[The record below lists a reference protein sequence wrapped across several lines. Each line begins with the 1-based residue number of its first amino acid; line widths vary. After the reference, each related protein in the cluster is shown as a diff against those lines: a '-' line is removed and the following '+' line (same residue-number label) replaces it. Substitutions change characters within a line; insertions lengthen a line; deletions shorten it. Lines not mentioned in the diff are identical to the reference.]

1 MRHFAVVAAA
11 LSVLVVG
18 ACAPGAPGTMQRPP
32 AAIAG
37 AGAGAGAA
45 ASGGWGR
52 AEQVPG
58 LAALT
63 GSGDAG
69 LTAVSCASPGNC
81 SAGGFYASGGT
92 TQAFVVSQVSGT
104 WAGHGK
110 SLVWRA

>member
-1 MRHFAVVAAA
+1 MRHFGAVVAAA

-18 ACAPGAPGTMQRPP
+18 ACAPWASGTAPG
-32 AAIAG
+32 AAA
-37 AGAGAGAA
+37 AGAGAA

-63 GSGDAG
+63 GSGDSG

-81 SAGGFYASGGT
+81 SAGGFYASGRT
-92 TQAFVVSQVSGT
+92 SQAFVVSQVSGT